1 MKVSIYNKSGEETG
15 KQIELNDLIFAI
27 EPNDHAI
34 YLDCK
39 QYMANSRQGTH
50 SSKHRGM
57 VSGSTKKIKR
67 QKGTGTARAGSIKN
81 PLFRGGGRIFGP
93 EPRIYNFKLNKKLK
107 KLARKSALT
116 YRAQENNIFVVDNFN
131 YDEIKTKNIIAL
143 RNNFKIDDK
152 KILIIVANT
161 NKNVYLSSRNLENV
175 NVVTASDLATY
186 DIMWASILMVEEK
199 SIDVF
204 ENNLA

>member
-15 KQIELNDLIFAI
+15 KQIELNDSIFAV

-57 VSGSTKKIKR
+57 ISGSTKKIKR
-67 QKGTGTARAGSIKN
+67 QKGTGTARAGSMKN
-81 PLFRGGGRIFGP
+81 PLFRGGGRVFGP

-107 KLARKSALT
+107 RLARKSALT

-143 RNNFKIDDK
+143 RNNFKAEDK
-152 KILIIVANT
+152 KVLIIVANP
-161 NKNVYLSSRNLENV
+161 NKNVYLSSRNLESV
-175 NVVTASDLATY
+175 NVVTASDLTTY
-186 DIMWASILMVEEK
+186 DIMWASILMMEEK

>member
-15 KQIELNDLIFAI
+15 KQVELVDSIFAI

-39 QYMANSRQGTH
+39 QYMANNRQGTH
-50 SSKHRGM
+50 SSKHRGI

-107 KLARKSALT
+107 RLARKSALT
-116 YRAQENNIFVVDNFN
+116 YRAQENNIFVIDNLNF
-131 YDEIKTKNIIAL
+131 DEIKTKNIIAL
-143 RNNFKIDDK
+143 KNNFKANDK
-152 KILIIVANT
+152 KILIIVADP
-161 NKNVYLSSRNLENV
+161 NKNVYLSSRNLRDV
-175 NVVTASDLATY
+175 NVVTANDLTTY
-186 DIMWASILMVEEK
+186 DVMWASILMMEEK

-204 ENNLA
+204 ENNLV

>member
-15 KQIELNDLIFAI
+15 KQIELNDSIFAV

-39 QYMANSRQGTH
+39 QYMANNRQGTH

-57 VSGSTKKIKR
+57 ISGSTKKIKR

-81 PLFRGGGRIFGP
+81 PLFKGGGRIFGP

-107 KLARKSALT
+107 RLARKSALT

-131 YDEIKTKNIIAL
+131 YDEIKTKNITTL
-143 RNNFKIDDK
+143 KNNFKLDDK
-152 KILIIVANT
+152 KVLIIVANP
-161 NKNVYLSSRNLENV
+161 NKNVYLSSRNLRDV
-175 NVVTASDLATY
+175 NVVTASDLTTY